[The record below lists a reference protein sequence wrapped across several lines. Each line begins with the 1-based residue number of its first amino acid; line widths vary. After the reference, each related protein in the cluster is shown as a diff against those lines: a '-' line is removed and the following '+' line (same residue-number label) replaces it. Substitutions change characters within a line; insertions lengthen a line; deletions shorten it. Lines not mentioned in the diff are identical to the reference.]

1 MELYSPQRAR
11 RALFYTIGFRAVSQ
25 VATVLSYVVLVRGL
39 SEQALGVYSLLYSVI
54 PIVGTVASFGLDQ
67 VLKRFQPEYLRAGN
81 TAAAAWLVRVVT
93 ASRFVSNVVLLLV
106 IIAAWNIVSRP
117 FHLTGH
123 RQDFEVFS
131 LVVLL
136 NFQVIL
142 LQSSLAA
149 HMQQRYSVGSVAV
162 LGIGKLVAYCL
173 VYECFLFTLRAAL
186 IGDLAAFA
194 LTYGYLLISHW
205 RHTRPAD
212 KELSWCPVAAERKRL
227 WRYALTNNFNESSSL
242 LLYVQTDNFFI
253 AALMSPLAVG
263 AYAFYARLNEMAANL
278 IPTRLFENV
287 VQPLFYSTRQE
298 EAAQRLPR
306 YVTLLIN
313 ISMLVQ
319 WPLFAFSLVYHKELV
334 VLVFHGKFVE
344 YSNLLPL
351 VVGFAVTSSVI
362 STPITMTALYGERP
376 SLILRSQ
383 LFAIYQV
390 VAMFTLVPLFGLYGA
405 AIATGTLHLFR
416 NLWVW
421 WHVRNTARWLN
432 VRAALGVGCVIWGVA
447 IALCFGIKFVWH
459 TPPLVQLLIGAVVCV
474 IGTLVYLRSAAMAQS
489 DREIIAGVLH
499 GRESR
504 ILRWVGLA
512 PQGGAAAISAGGGS
526 G

>member
-11 RALFYTIGFRAVSQ
+11 RALFYTISFRAVSQ
-25 VATVLSYVVLVRGL
+25 LATVLSYVVLVRGL

-67 VLKRFQPEYLRAGN
+67 ALKRFQPEYLRAGN

-93 ASRFVSNVVLLLV
+93 AGRFVSNVVLLAV

-117 FHLTGH
+117 FHLTDH
-123 RQDFEVFS
+123 RQDFEIFS

-149 HMQQRYSVGSVAV
+149 HMQHRYSVGSVAV
-162 LGIGKLVAYCL
+162 LAVAKLLAYC
-173 VYECFLFTLRAAL
+173 VVFEFLLFSLRAAL
-186 IGDLAAFA
+186 VADLAALA
-194 LTYGYLLISHW
+194 LTYGYLLLSHW
-205 RHTRPAD
+205 RHTLPAPRD
-212 KELSWCPVAAERKRL
+212 GSGRPVAAERKRL
-227 WRYALTNNFNESSSL
+227 WRYALMNNFNESSSL

-278 IPTRLFENV
+278 IPQRLFDNV

-334 VLVFHGKFVE
+334 ELVFHGKFVE
-344 YSNLLPL
+344 YSNLLP
-351 VVGFAVTSSVI
+351 VVVAFALTNNVI
-362 STPITMTALYGERP
+362 STPITMTALYGERA

-390 VAMFTLVPLFGLYGA
+390 VAMLTLVPLLGLYGA

-421 WHVRNTARWLN
+421 WHVRDTARWLN
-432 VRAALGVGCVIWGVA
+432 VRSALGIGCVIWAGA
-447 IALCFGIKFVWH
+447 IAICFAIKFAWH
-459 TPPLVQLLIGAVVCV
+459 APPVVQLGIGAVVCA
-474 IGTLVYLRSAAMAQS
+474 IGTLIYLRSSAMAQS

-512 PQGGAAAISAGGGS
+512 PQVAGAGAQR
-526 G
+526 